1 MSIHDLLIALVVI
14 TALRVFTPDVRALT
28 RRLLSAGVRIGATEL
43 MGEDHNASAPATTA
57 LPPVSRRG
65 EK

>member
-43 MGEDHNASAPATTA
+43 MGEAAGTSAPAATA
-57 LPPVSRRG
+57 LPPVSPRG